1 MANRNS
7 RDWMWSDAL
16 QMLARADQLHRQVFR
31 PAAATRAP
39 CWEPP
44 IDLLETTGKVQII
57 AALPGVDPEGVQ
69 VFIDEGGD
77 GARPVAK
84 LEDFDGHV
92 VGSQHPLGDQHHPAL
107 TGLIESQARMSG
119 QHRPAGFADLDASRR
134 GNGHRLGSGT
144 KAPGGTCPAT

>member
-31 PAAATRAP
+31 PAGATRAP

-44 IDLLETTGKVQII
+44 IDLLETSGEVQII

-69 VFIDEGGD
+69 VFIDEGGAVVITGRRD
-77 GARPVAK
+77 PSPAMRRAMIHRMELPQGQFARRV
-84 LEDFDGHV
+84 
-92 VGSQHPLGDQHHPAL
+92 PL
-107 TGLIESQARMSG
+107 
-119 QHRPAGFADLDASRR
+119 PAGRYGRIDWQAVDGCLTVTM
-134 GNGHRLGSGT
+134 H
-144 KAPGGTCPAT
+144 